1 MGLGVSA
8 TAISLQWLPHTG
20 EAPVAQSTVLGTSEA
35 LILVHKLE
43 GFLESHQ
50 SLVHAGILEM
60 LVLISEKEQQQQQQ

>member
-1 MGLGVSA
+1 VA
-8 TAISLQWLPHTG
+8 G
-20 EAPVAQSTVLGTSEA
+20 EAPVAKSTVLGTSEA

-60 LVLISEKEQQQQQQ
+60 LVLISEKKQQQQQQQ